1 MKLNSIE
8 INNFHC
14 FSDATFEFGE
24 KTTVF
29 IGHNGTGKTSVL
41 NALQKSLSLFFMPNI
56 WNDEGSFIGPDINT
70 RPSRIS
76 PWDIYRDNLT
86 NKKEAKSSIYCVAS
100 TDQEGED
107 SKMIK
112 WGQSCVVGQ
121 KNTTTHSDNQDAYLA
136 LLEACNKENS
146 YPVFACYSDR
156 YPNIEE
162 YTNKR
167 RFGIPSKVETLL
179 STQEKIDP
187 RFGYWLWNGEPTATP
202 FWRKRYY
209 NMFNSIIPIQYQIL
223 KAEEAGRPI
232 DPVSKKNVDDGLNQ
246 LHFVQDRLVRFTTKD
261 KPEISFEDGEWSIKD
276 LGFDGIGEPCI
287 YLENSNDK
295 KYWNELPAGYERL
308 LNIVF
313 DIAYRSLLLNGP
325 DKEVRGVVIIDEVDL
340 HLHPSLQRDVLQRF
354 RLAFPEVQFIVTT
367 HSPIVVSHFPELD
380 GNKVIQLEHVDGVYH
395 HYDIPHWYGMDYLT
409 TLQMVMQTDP
419 NSNYLRDLK
428 DRYIRFKRRG
438 KEDFAQEV
446 LGIIRDL
453 VQDEDR
459 MNSIITELNHRL
471 EEE

>member
-1 MKLNSIE
+1 MKLNKLTID
-8 INNFHC
+8 NFHC
-14 FSDATFEFGE
+14 YQHDEFELGE

-29 IGHNGTGKTSVL
+29 IGKNGTGKSSVL
-41 NALQKSLSLFFMPNI
+41 KALKHGISLFFAPNK
-56 WNDEGSFIGPDINT
+56 WTKEGSFVGPMNDT
-70 RPSRIS
+70 RPLKIRNL
-76 PWDIYRDNLT
+76 DIWHDNEFVYAD
-86 NKKEAKSSIYCVAS
+86 NASIHCTADIIDDNEVKRLS
-100 TDQEGED
+100 
-107 SKMIK
+107 
-112 WGQSCVVGQ
+112 WGQGQ
-121 KNTTTHSDNQDAYLA
+121 SLGDNGLEVSYELEEAYLT
-136 LLEACNKENS
+136 LLRHCKS
-146 YPVFACYSDR
+146 YHTYPLFAYYSDR
-156 YPNIEE
+156 YPHIEDYIISSYSDSPKVQNMLNSE
-162 YTNKR
+162 KR
-167 RFGIPSKVETLL
+167 L
-179 STQEKIDP
+179 DP
-187 RFGYWLWNGEPTATP
+187 RLGYWLWDSEPAATI
-202 FWRKRYY
+202 FWRERYEKALVSFAPTLY
-209 NMFNSIIPIQYQIL
+209 KIYQL
-223 KAEEAGRPI
+223 EKSGKAVDAAFRKLSEVQLTQLNFVRDRMIKFTTRKSSELTSEREDWCLTDLGL
-232 DPVSKKNVDDGLNQ
+232 DNVGKLGLAFDDGSKLRW
-246 LHFVQDRLVRFTTKD
+246 D
-261 KPEISFEDGEWSIKD
+261 
-276 LGFDGIGEPCI
+276 
-287 YLENSNDK
+287 
-295 KYWNELPAGYERL
+295 ELPAGYERL

-325 DKEVRGVVIIDEVDL
+325 DKEVRGVVIIDEIDL

-459 MNSIITELNHRL
+459 MNIIIAELNHRL